1 MSFTGKEAA
10 LRSELES
17 AAMLRKGKATHPD
30 EQMLCRARYALV
42 RTRRLAVPPEQD
54 YRVDPVL
61 ASFMQERGL
70 VKMLETEE
78 ELLAGKSGFRH
89 VLCEITPLG
98 VKIRDTF

>member
-1 MSFTGKEAA
+1 MSFTDKEAA

-17 AAMLRKGKATHPD
+17 AAMLRRGQATAHE

-42 RTRRLAVPPEQD
+42 RTRRLAVPPVQD
-54 YRVDPVL
+54 YRVDPTL
-61 ASFMQERGL
+61 AAFMQERGL

-78 ELLAGKSGFRH
+78 ELLAGGSGFRH

-98 VKIRDTF
+98 AKLRDTF